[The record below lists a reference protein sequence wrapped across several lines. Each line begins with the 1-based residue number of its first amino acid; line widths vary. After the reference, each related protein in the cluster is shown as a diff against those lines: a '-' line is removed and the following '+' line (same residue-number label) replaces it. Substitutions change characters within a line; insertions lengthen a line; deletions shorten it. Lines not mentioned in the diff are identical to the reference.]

1 LKAAEKALKSLK
13 KADIVEVKN
22 FKLPPHGVVVTMEA
36 VCMMLGV
43 AGTKKK
49 DEKTG
54 KKVMD
59 FWEVSKKKV
68 LANPK
73 FLEDLLAY
81 DRDHIDPEIVAK
93 VTEFCKRDD
102 FTPPVVKKASV
113 AAAGLC
119 QWVHAMMSYDSVAKV
134 VEPKRKALAQAES
147 DLAAAVADLDERQAE
162 LKIVQDAL
170 AALQEEL
177 RLTMEKKDKLV
188 SDVKICADRLVSAE
202 KLIKGLGGEKAR
214 WGEFVKTLQAQYDNV
229 TGDILISS
237 GVVAYL
243 GCFVSSYRNTAV
255 SAWVEKLKEMNI
267 TCADDY
273 SIIDTLGE
281 PVRIRGWT
289 IDKLPN
295 DSFSISNAIMLNLST
310 RWPLMIDPQMQA
322 NKWVKTMEEKNSLQI
337 CRQSQSTFVRTIENA
352 CQFGRPVLL
361 EDVPENLDPV
371 LETVLLMQVVKVGG
385 EFDDDVVLG
394 GVMGAVLVVFW
405 WCFGGVLVVFCFLS
419 LSLTLSL

>member
-1 LKAAEKALKSLK
+1 
-13 KADIVEVKN
+13 
-22 FKLPPHGVVVTMEA
+22 
-36 VCMMLGV
+36 
-43 AGTKKK
+43 
-49 DEKTG
+49 
-54 KKVMD
+54 
-59 FWEVSKKKV
+59 
-68 LANPK
+68 
-73 FLEDLLAY
+73 
-81 DRDHIDPEIVAK
+81 
-93 VTEFCKRDD
+93 
-102 FTPPVVKKASV
+102 
-113 AAAGLC
+113 
-119 QWVHAMMSYDSVAKV
+119 
-134 VEPKRKALAQAES
+134 
-147 DLAAAVADLDERQAE
+147 

-202 KLIKGLGGEKAR
+202 KLIKGLGGEKVR
-214 WGEFVKTLQAQYDNV
+214 WAEFVKLLQAQYDNV

-255 SAWVEKLKEMNI
+255 NAWVEKLKEMDI
-267 TCADDY
+267 TCADEY

-281 PVRIRGWT
+281 PVKIRGWT

-295 DSFSISNAIMLNLST
+295 DSFSISNAIMLNLSK

-361 EDVPENLDPV
+361 EDVPEALD
-371 LETVLLMQVVKVGG
+371 
-385 EFDDDVVLG
+385 
-394 GVMGAVLVVFW
+394 
-405 WCFGGVLVVFCFLS
+405 
-419 LSLTLSL
+419 